1 MSLQDPIS
9 DMLTRIRNAQA
20 VSKKAVEMPLSRIKM
35 AIAAVLKDEGY
46 VTGFGEVEGAALP
59 TMRIELKYF
68 DGKPVIEKL
77 QRESKPSYRKYKG
90 KDELPKVN
98 NGLGVAVISTSAGV
112 MSDKAARRAG
122 KGGEVLLYVS

>member
-9 DMLTRIRNAQA
+9 DMLTRIRNAHA
-20 VSKKAVEMPLSRIKM
+20 VSKKFVELPSSRIKN
-35 AIAAVLKDEGY
+35 AICAVLKDEGY
-46 VTGFGEVEGAALP
+46 IVDFGVVENAALP

-68 DGKPVIEKL
+68 DGKPVIERL
-77 QRESKPSYRKYKG
+77 ERISKPSYRKYKG
-90 KDELPKVN
+90 KDELPKVE